1 MQYNKMGN
9 TGLYVSP
16 LCLGTMTFADG
27 ANEKMSQD
35 IYDMSRD
42 RGINF
47 FDCANVYANGDSER
61 ILGKLTKNERDKV
74 IISTK
79 AYYPVDADINARGLS
94 RYHLTRAIE
103 DSLKRLDTDY
113 IDIYYLHCFD
123 ENTPLD
129 ESLAT
134 LDNFIQQGKILYVGL
149 SNFAAWQVMKAIEVS
164 KQFNSVKIACIQPM
178 YNLLKRQ
185 CESEIL
191 PMAQSEGLGV
201 FTYSPLGGGY
211 LTGKYL
217 SATPGSG
224 RLNESDMYKKRY
236 AEQNYITIVEAF
248 SKFALENNYNP
259 ISLAIAWA
267 SSHPSVTAPLIGAR
281 NIEQLKP
288 ALASMDIQMT
298 AELRGALSELSPG
311 PAMPTDREEERSH

>member
-1 MQYNKMGN
+1 MGN

-16 LCLGTMTFADG
+16 LCLGTMTFGDG
-27 ANEKMSQD
+27 ANEKVSQD
-35 IYDMSRD
+35 IYAMSRE

-47 FDCANVYANGDSER
+47 FDCANVYANGDSEI

-79 AYYPVDADINARGLS
+79 AYYPTNKDVNARGLS
-94 RYHLTRAIE
+94 RYHLTRALE
-103 DSLKRLDTDY
+103 GSLKRLDTDY

-123 ENTPLD
+123 EKTPLE

-164 KQFNSVKIACIQPM
+164 KQFNNVSIACIQPM

-191 PMAQSEGLGV
+191 PMAQNEGLGV

-217 SATPGSG
+217 STTQNSG

-236 AEQNYITIVEAF
+236 VDQTNINTVESFTKIAQ
-248 SKFALENNYNP
+248 ANNYNP
-259 ISLAIAWA
+259 ASLAIAWA
-267 SSHPSVTAPLIGAR
+267 ASHPTVSAPLIGAR

-288 ALASMDIQMT
+288 ALASLDIEMT
-298 AELRGALSELSPG
+298 PELRNALSECSSA
-311 PAMPTDREEERSH
+311 PAMPTDREEERPQ